1 MRRIIMTIDE
11 RGNVVWTRE
20 SDDHR
25 LYYVNNNG
33 VWSDDYV
40 SVSDRSILDD
50 LTKTEA
56 KVDGGAKV
64 SSHTSKTGINDIFKV
79 FKFASDKT
87 KVEWA
92 VHLNGDTYTIGTKH
106 DSSNASSWKDNLLI
120 IRDIFLS
127 LLNRLFYKFVT
138 SCDQRTD

>member
-1 MRRIIMTIDE
+1 MTIDE

-56 KVDGGAKV
+56 KVDGGA
-64 SSHTSKTGINDIFKV
+64 
-79 FKFASDKT
+79 
-87 KVEWA
+87 
-92 VHLNGDTYTIGTKH
+92 IGQNK
-106 DSSNASSWKDNLLI
+106 SRVGCSP
-120 IRDIFLS
+120 
-127 LLNRLFYKFVT
+127 
-138 SCDQRTD
+138 QR

>member
-1 MRRIIMTIDE
+1 MTIDE

-64 SSHTSKTGINDIFKV
+64 SSHTSKTPQRPESMTYSRCSN
-79 FKFASDKT
+79 SHRT
-87 KVEWA
+87 KQ
-92 VHLNGDTYTIGTKH
+92 K
-106 DSSNASSWKDNLLI
+106 SSGLFTATVTPTPSEQSMIHPTRLRGRIIWMSNQMPRFILI
-120 IRDIFLS
+120 R
-127 LLNRLFYKFVT
+127 V
-138 SCDQRTD
+138 

>member
-1 MRRIIMTIDE
+1 M
-11 RGNVVWTRE
+11 VWTRE

-56 KVDGGAKV
+56 KVDGGSKV
-64 SSHTSKTGINDIFKV
+64 SSHTSKSGINDIFKV

-87 KVEWA
+87 KVEWV
-92 VHLNGDTYTIGTKH
+92 VHRNGDTYTIGTKH

-120 IRDIFLS
+120 IRDIF
-127 LLNRLFYKFVT
+127 
-138 SCDQRTD
+138 

>member
-1 MRRIIMTIDE
+1 MTIDE

-50 LTKTEA
+50 LIVTET
-56 KVDGGAKV
+56 KVDEGRK
-64 SSHTSKTGINDIFKV
+64 
-79 FKFASDKT
+79 
-87 KVEWA
+87 
-92 VHLNGDTYTIGTKH
+92 
-106 DSSNASSWKDNLLI
+106 
-120 IRDIFLS
+120 
-127 LLNRLFYKFVT
+127 
-138 SCDQRTD
+138 